1 MYLRSILRTLPSKKE
16 NHFKCTFR
24 VVSNGNQVFQV
35 IFSKQIKNQK
45 QNNPN
50 LQGIKRNLYTTEVIS
65 FPTDLT
71 NVCWQHITYFSLI
84 P

>member
-50 LQGIKRNLYTTEVIS
+50 LQGILRETFILQKLFLSPQILLMSAGNI
-65 FPTDLT
+65 
-71 NVCWQHITYFSLI
+71 
-84 P
+84 